1 MFYVYILAC
10 ISITEADLAPI
21 STNRAG
27 DNLGKKHALKM
38 LYLHV
43 VQGGNF
49 TLSETCDAERA
60 C

>member
-1 MFYVYILAC
+1 LAN
-10 ISITEADLAPI
+10 ISISKAGLATI
-21 STNRAG
+21 FTNRAG